1 MICSGTIDLHNILAG
16 FSISSIGIA
25 GATLL
30 AMGMVF
36 VIILTI
42 ANAKLKVQQDPTVEA
57 IMNILPGA
65 NCGGCGLAGCGA
77 YAEAVAKDHSL
88 MGKCGP
94 GGEATV
100 KEIAAILGIEA
111 DTSAPV
117 RAVVHCSSK
126 NDDKINTVKYQGVKS
141 CAEAQMVAGVID
153 CPYGCLGFGDCDE
166 VCEFA
171 AIDIDQGLATIKYDN
186 CVGCG
191 ACVQVCPRRLI
202 ELLPMR
208 EDPMM
213 VIACSSLDKAKDVR
227 GYCKV
232 GCVGCGLCAKLAPN
246 MFRMQQK
253 LAVIDYEKYGN
264 LEERDKAQQKCP
276 RSLMIYVGKKSES

>member
-1 MICSGTIDLHNILAG
+1 MICSGTIVLHNILAG

-25 GATLL
+25 GVTLL
-30 AMGMVF
+30 AVGMVF

-77 YAEAVAKDHSL
+77 YAEAVVKDHGL

-100 KEIAAILGIEA
+100 GEIAAILGIEA
-111 DTSAPV
+111 EASAPV
-117 RAVVHCSSK
+117 RAVVHCSAK
-126 NDDKINTVKYQGVKS
+126 TDDQINTVIYHGVKS
-141 CAEAQMVAGVID
+141 CAEAQMVEGVID
-153 CPYGCLGFGDCDE
+153 CPYGCLGFGDCADA
-166 VCEFA
+166 CEFA
-171 AIDIDQGLATIKYDN
+171 AIDIDQGLAIIKYDN

-191 ACVQVCPRRLI
+191 ACVQTCPRRLI

-208 EDPMM
+208 EDPLMI
-213 VIACSSLDKAKDVR
+213 IACSSLDKAKNVR

-232 GCVGCGLCAKLAPN
+232 GCVGCRLCVKLAPN
-246 MFRMQQK
+246 MFRMEQS
-253 LAVIDYEKYGN
+253 LAVIDYEKYSDK
-264 LEERDKAQQKCP
+264 EERDKAQQKCP

>member
-1 MICSGTIDLHNILAG
+1 MICNGTIVLHNILAG
-16 FSISSIGIA
+16 FSISSMGIA
-25 GATLL
+25 GITLL
-30 AMGMVF
+30 AVGMVF

-57 IMNILPGA
+57 IINILPGV

-77 YAEAVAKDHSL
+77 YAEAVVKDHGL

-100 KEIAAILGIEA
+100 GEIAVILGIEA
-111 DTSAPV
+111 EASAPV
-117 RAVVHCSSK
+117 RAIVHCSST

-141 CAEAQMVAGVID
+141 CAEAQMVAGVIG
-153 CPYGCLGFGDCDE
+153 CPYGCLGFGDCAE

-171 AIDIDQGLATIKYDN
+171 AIDMGQGLATIKYDN

-191 ACVQVCPRRLI
+191 ACVQTCPRQLI
-202 ELLPMR
+202 ELLPML

-213 VIACSSLDKAKDVR
+213 VIGCSSKDKAKDVR
-227 GYCKV
+227 SYCKV
-232 GCVGCGLCAKLAPN
+232 GCVGCGLCAKLAPD
-246 MFRMQQK
+246 MFRMEQK
-253 LAVIDYEKYGN
+253 LAVIDYEKYGDP
-264 LEERDKAQQKCP
+264 EERDKAQQKCP

>member
-1 MICSGTIDLHNILAG
+1 
-16 FSISSIGIA
+16 
-25 GATLL
+25 
-30 AMGMVF
+30 
-36 VIILTI
+36 
-42 ANAKLKVQQDPTVEA
+42 
-57 IMNILPGA
+57 
-65 NCGGCGLAGCGA
+65 
-77 YAEAVAKDHSL
+77 
-88 MGKCGP
+88 
-94 GGEATV
+94 
-100 KEIAAILGIEA
+100 
-111 DTSAPV
+111 
-117 RAVVHCSSK
+117 
-126 NDDKINTVKYQGVKS
+126 
-141 CAEAQMVAGVID
+141 
-153 CPYGCLGFGDCDE
+153 
-166 VCEFA
+166 
-171 AIDIDQGLATIKYDN
+171 
-186 CVGCG
+186 
-191 ACVQVCPRRLI
+191 RRLI